1 MRSVEVVSFF
11 RMSQGRWKKCCS
23 KSYKRN
29 NSYNSCRAIQK
40 LSMSRFRL
48 FFSLPRRQSW
58 RMTRFPPSVVKTSYV
73 FEKLSELWDTMWR
86 TWDLASALTRYYP
99 GFGVSNN
106 SGASTIS
113 DFRIRSLWAQLS
125 VDKRT
130 SGPFSL
136 EKGNY
141 LYRYYCVMDPICWCP
156 EKQAAQCKRAVCTQ
170 WRGSAFCHRNVVS
183 GEE

>member
-1 MRSVEVVSFF
+1 MEEMLLDKS
-11 RMSQGRWKKCCS
+11 WKVTKIQEE
-23 KSYKRN
+23 KSYLICLKQFT
-29 NSYNSCRAIQK
+29 SCRN
-40 LSMSRFRL
+40 LG
-48 FFSLPRRQSW
+48 FFFFPRQSW
-58 RMTRFPPSVVKTSYV
+58 RMSHFPPSVVKTSYV

-86 TWDLASALTRYYP
+86 TWDLAPVLTWYYL

-113 DFRIRSLWAQLS
+113 NFRIRSLWAQLS

-130 SGPFSL
+130 SGPYSL

-156 EKQAAQCKRAVCTQ
+156 EKHAVQYTVWCAH
-170 WRGSAFCHRNVVS
+170 WRGSAFCHHNAV
-183 GEE
+183 

>member
-1 MRSVEVVSFF
+1 
-11 RMSQGRWKKCCS
+11 
-23 KSYKRN
+23 
-29 NSYNSCRAIQK
+29 
-40 LSMSRFRL
+40 
-48 FFSLPRRQSW
+48 
-58 RMTRFPPSVVKTSYV
+58 MTRFPPSVVKTSYV

-86 TWDLASALTRYYP
+86 TWDLASVLTRYYP

-113 DFRIRSLWAQLS
+113 NFRIRSLWAQLS

-183 GEE
+183 GGIKIKYEVRDKDDTREECVESQTWQRPDTVCR